1 MWAGPLRPALRRTT
15 AAPTL
20 ETRQA
25 ELRLRDA
32 DYAACD
38 TATGVTRRLRL
49 QVVGFFVND
58 YAAADD
64 RFLTAHRHHAIG
76 QFKVRFA

>member
-1 MWAGPLRPALRRTT
+1 MWEGPLRPALRRTK

-25 ELRLRDA
+25 ELRLGDT

-38 TATGVTRRLRL
+38 TATGVTGRLRL
-49 QVVGFFVND
+49 QVVGFFVHDN
-58 YAAADD
+58 AAADD
-64 RFLTAHRHHAIG
+64 RFLTAHHHHIVR
-76 QFKVRFA
+76 QLKVRFA